1 MPHVCS
7 FTKRSVQQLEGLSK
21 PAIPASWDSWGIPR
35 CIPVWGFSRYSMIFS
50 GTHSPFLLWSR
61 PRSSLS
67 YFQEAWCCFDSATRS
82 TNVVYSVFM
91 SVQDQSMVGSWL
103 KNSTAVLMSATR
115 CSRLTLTNKPS
126 IFLLWKNMPLGGF
139 CLSKSKWRPSGHF
152 WSFQDLEIF
161 RIENFRIEILKFF
174 I

>member
-35 CIPVWGFSRYSMIFS
+35 CIPVWGFSRYSIIFS

-61 PRSSLS
+61 PRLSLS
-67 YFQEAWCCFDSATRS
+67 YFQEPWCYFDSATRS

-103 KNSTAVLMSATR
+103 KNSTDVLMSAVC
-115 CSRLTLTNKPS
+115 CSVTIPS
-126 IFLLWKNMPLGGF
+126 PEK
-139 CLSKSKWRPSGHF
+139 
-152 WSFQDLEIF
+152 
-161 RIENFRIEILKFF
+161 IEILKFYICIF
-174 I
+174 YFPRSVIFVGV